1 MTTDNKERQMFEMQ
15 LREIDLRR
23 AVIENLLS
31 GMPRDADCD
40 GCCDRQELEAEMRS
54 LWIARVEV
62 ARKLTLLR
70 GIRPPPWGREP
81 LRPSFT
87 GTRKPDSLLHSNPQ
101 RFPYV
106 LMKQ

>member
-62 ARKLTLLR
+62 ARRL
-70 GIRPPPWGREP
+70 RPPRSPKAPAPGWGA
-81 LRPSFT
+81 LR
-87 GTRKPDSLLHSNPQ
+87 Q
-101 RFPYV
+101 RA
-106 LMKQ
+106 